1 LASLGAPRL
10 GYEEKKMSNFIMEQ
24 YSYTTAKIVV
34 KKSPKAFS
42 ERGSKHSLVGYAD
55 RTNETDVGVISNKLP
70 YHGWTCL
77 H

>member
-1 LASLGAPRL
+1 MP
-10 GYEEKKMSNFIMEQ
+10 NFIMEQ

-55 RTNETDVGVISNKLP
+55 RTSETDVGVVSNKLP